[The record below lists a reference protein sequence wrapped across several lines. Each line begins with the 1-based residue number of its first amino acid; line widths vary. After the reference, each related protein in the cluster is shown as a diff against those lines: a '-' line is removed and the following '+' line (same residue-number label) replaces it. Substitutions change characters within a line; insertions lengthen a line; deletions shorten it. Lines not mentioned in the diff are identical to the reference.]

1 MKMYGSPSG
10 VAADRYKTAARF
22 AEEGS
27 YTVVAADK
35 AGNKSAAYMFVI
47 ADMLRLGLLPVLVVT
62 PPIYPAKWPFSARM

>member
-10 VAADRYKTAARF
+10 VAADRHKTAARF

-35 AGNKSAAYMFVI
+35 AGNKSAAYMFMI

-62 PPIYPAKWPFSARM
+62 SPIHPAKWPFSARM